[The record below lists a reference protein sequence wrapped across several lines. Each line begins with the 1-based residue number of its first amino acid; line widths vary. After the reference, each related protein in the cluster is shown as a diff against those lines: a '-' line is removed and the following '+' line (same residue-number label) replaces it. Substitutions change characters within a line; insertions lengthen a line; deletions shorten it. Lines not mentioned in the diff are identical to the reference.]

1 MINEYLSNFKTPTWL
16 LTGILPYAKM
26 KGYTVDENP
35 FSEWLY
41 GEYDEEKLKHFE
53 MLYSTPLHYYMDYL
67 LDRRAD
73 EEYLN
78 RYGMDYPD
86 IHDPRKLSQ
95 TGAFTELAH
104 VGLNFVS
111 DNVKRLY
118 R

>member
-16 LTGILPYAKM
+16 FTGLLPYAKM

-41 GEYDEEKLKHFE
+41 GDYDKEKLRHFE
-53 MLYSTPLHYYMDYL
+53 MLYATPLHYYMDYL
-67 LDRRAD
+67 LDRRSD

-78 RYGMDYPD
+78 RYGMDYTD
-86 IHDPRKLSQ
+86 IHDPRKLKQVSSAAHAL
-95 TGAFTELAH
+95 GFTM
-104 VGLNFVS
+104 NFVS
-111 DNVKRLY
+111 DNVTRLY